1 MNSTIER
8 VNLACQCVRKVN
20 PDAISFKKLV
30 ASTKKE
36 FSLRD
41 IDILLK
47 IKKEKSLETDHFYVM
62 AYYDPEDDFTNET
75 PIEVVVYHNFDG
87 DSKFYRLQIT
97 DFLIQIF
104 DAVVHEL
111 RHQMQSRQRYYETY
125 SDHAQDPFSKYLAD
139 PDELD
144 AYALSIA
151 IELLRV
157 MPASRA
163 KKYMSRMSI
172 LSKMKRGDMLVSPN
186 LQAYVS
192 YFHNNNLLKKLAK
205 KIYKHLEVIDRDL
218 IFV

>member
-8 VNLACQCVRKVN
+8 VNFACQCVRRAN
-20 PDAISFKKLV
+20 PDAISLKKLV
-30 ASTKKE
+30 AVTKKE
-36 FSLRD
+36 LRLRD
-41 IDILLK
+41 IDIILK
-47 IKKEKSLETDHFYVM
+47 LKKEKSLETDHFYVM

-75 PIEVVVYHNFDG
+75 PIEVIVHHNFEG